1 MSSASKKRTRDSS
14 PLPSPAVDDSSSPQ
28 KLLDGAFF
36 WGGKWQDPVGSAAG
50 SKQRKNRLPA
60 VGDVVT
66 CRVLRINPRLASV
79 EILCVGDDAL
89 PDPCS
94 GLIRRE
100 DVRPIDASAPVEV
113 YRSFRPGD
121 IVLARVLSLG
131 DARAYYLST
140 SEVALGVVLA
150 RSSEG
155 AVLRPVSH
163 CLMECPKTKNREPRK
178 VAKPAAPP
186 PAEPETAAAEPAE
199 A

>member
-1 MSSASKKRTRDSS
+1 MVWLNNLGFDPYGTTTR
-14 PLPSPAVDDSSSPQ
+14 AVDALFTQ
-28 KLLDGAFF
+28 
-36 WGGKWQDPVGSAAG
+36 GKRDLGNG
-50 SKQRKNRLPA
+50 FL
-60 VGDVVT
+60 VV
-66 CRVLRINPRLASV
+66 R
-79 EILCVGDDAL
+79 VGDDAL

-199 A
+199 T

>member
-1 MSSASKKRTRDSS
+1 MCRRPRSAHATPRRCRHRPLTIHHRLKNYWTVPSSGVENGKIRSVRPLEASSA
-14 PLPSPAVDDSSSPQ
+14 
-28 KLLDGAFF
+28 
-36 WGGKWQDPVGSAAG
+36 
-50 SKQRKNRLPA
+50 KNRLRRSA
-60 VGDVVT
+60 AWSVQ
-66 CRVLRINPRLASV
+66 VLRINPRLASV

-186 PAEPETAAAEPAE
+186 PKEPETAET
-199 A
+199 